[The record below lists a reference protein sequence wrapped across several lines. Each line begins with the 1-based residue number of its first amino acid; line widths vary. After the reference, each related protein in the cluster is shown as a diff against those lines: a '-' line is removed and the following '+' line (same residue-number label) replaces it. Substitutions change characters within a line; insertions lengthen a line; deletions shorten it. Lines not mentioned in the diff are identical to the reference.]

1 MSGKIELLWTFSRFL
16 TCKLVKCSLL
26 SLRDVALAQIVA
38 MENPDVAGRHCFC
51 NEAVHLSTVL
61 QVIHEAFHDMELPT
75 RKVRV
80 CGGLL

>member
-1 MSGKIELLWTFSRFL
+1 MCGKIGFLLDIPPVLASNS
-16 TCKLVKCSLL
+16 CYGAGC
-26 SLRDVALAQIVA
+26 LRDVALAQIVA

-75 RKVRV
+75 RKVRM